1 MLSDWE
7 LKLIEPA
14 VARINERQR
23 RFGTFT
29 DPRDGRVYK
38 TVKIGDQVWMAE
50 NLNYGEMT
58 TGDELV
64 PGKKWCYDNDEA
76 NSEDGYGGLYTWEVA
91 KQSCPPGWH
100 LPTDEEW
107 VKFDA
112 FTHEEL
118 LKHVLETWNWPKF
131 FGAEEGEEVDIEWF
145 DNYFSGKDA
154 WSQGVVPLAYMDKRW
169 EDDGWCGSKDDYDV
183 FGFHALPAGMR
194 NSANGEFK
202 GRYAEGFAD
211 RFTNW
216 FSATGFCEEDSLTGQ
231 YANGYGVNDSVSPG
245 WVVNYDADD
254 CRWSDKD
261 GFSVRCV
268 KDAEPAEKPKRSVT
282 VAKAPK
288 AKAAKKPAAKAKKA
302 APAKAPKAKA
312 TKKPAAKA
320 KKAAPAKAPKAKA
333 TKKPAAKSKK
343 SK

>member
-1 MLSDWE
+1 MGAMSEDEIIQL
-7 LKLIEPA
+7 A
-14 VARINERQR
+14 VDRINERQR

-58 TGDELV
+58 TDDELV

-107 VKFDA
+107 KKFEE
-112 FTHEEL
+112 FTYFEL
-118 LKHVLETWNWPKF
+118 LKHVLETWNWHEF
-131 FGAEEGEEVDIEWF
+131 FEAEEGEELDVEWF
-145 DNYFSGKDA
+145 RNYFYCKDA
-154 WSQGVVPLAYMDKRW
+154 WSQGVVPKAYMDKGW
-169 EDDGWCGSKDDYDV
+169 EDDGWCGTKDDYDV

-202 GRYAEGFAD
+202 GRFLDERHDVYN

-216 FSATGFCEEDSLTGQ
+216 FSATGFADNGFGVEDS
-231 YANGYGVNDSVSPG
+231 SVG
-245 WVVNYDADD
+245 RVWNHDD
-254 CRWSDKD
+254 DDGAWSDKD

-282 VAKAPK
+282 VKTPK

-302 APAKAPKAKA
+302 ATAKASKAKA
-312 TKKPAAKA
+312 A
-320 KKAAPAKAPKAKA
+320 
-333 TKKPAAKSKK
+333 KKPAAKSKK